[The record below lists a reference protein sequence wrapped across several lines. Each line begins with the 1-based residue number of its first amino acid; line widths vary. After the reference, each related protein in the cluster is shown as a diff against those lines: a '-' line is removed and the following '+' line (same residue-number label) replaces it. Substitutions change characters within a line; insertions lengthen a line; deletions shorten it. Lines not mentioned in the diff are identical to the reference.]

1 MRKLILIPIVAL
13 TLLTSGCA
21 SRYGTSMLIGG
32 ATGLIVGSA
41 IAQSANNNTVIVQD
55 ATPVRVIRQEQV
67 VIVNDQCNR
76 FYSPSERNA
85 CARGAR
91 QRYYEEQRRR
101 ENDAYRQGLGR

>member
-1 MRKLILIPIVAL
+1 MRKLILIPIVAM
-13 TLLTSGCA
+13 TLLTTGCA

-41 IAQSANNNTVIVQD
+41 LAQPRTVVVQD
-55 ATPVRVIRQEQV
+55 ATPVRVVTQERV
-67 VIVNDQCNR
+67 VIVNEQCNR
-76 FYSPSERNA
+76 FYSASERDA

-101 ENDAYRQGLGR
+101 DNEAYRQGLGR